1 MTTGVIFFAYNN
13 SAVDYIKQAV
23 YNAKLVKQH
32 LGLSVT
38 IVTDSVNYL
47 KTTYPF
53 YIQYVD
59 NIIYQAPDKVQFHQK
74 SFHAGEHHNVMAD
87 WKNTNRGSAYD
98 LSPYDTTIILDTDY
112 LINNSN
118 FLKVLDQPNDL
129 YIYQHSA
136 DISHSRI
143 IKGFDAVSDET
154 IDFYWAT
161 AVVFKKTDR
170 IKKLFNLVNYIKEQY
185 HYFRTLY
192 RIPTKMFRNDY
203 AFSIAIHMLN
213 GHSKTEWPVAL
224 PGKMIYSSPEDDLLS
239 IKDGTY
245 KFVLGN
251 KYRPDKV
258 NAVTVTGTNIHIMN
272 KLHLNDLIDKEFEN
286 E

>member
-53 YIQYVD
+53 YNQYVD
-59 NIIYQAPDKVQFHQK
+59 NIIYQAPDNVQFHQK

-87 WKNTNRGSAYD
+87 WK
-98 LSPYDTTIILDTDY
+98 
-112 LINNSN
+112 
-118 FLKVLDQPNDL
+118 NDL